1 MPNAVPGVV
10 PVTRRDDK
18 RQLRNLKRTVKRSG
32 NKHRRNA
39 LKRQLR
45 EKPEEAHNA
54 EEDFGGS
61 ESKNMNALDRPLD
74 GDG

>member
-1 MPNAVPGVV
+1 M
-10 PVTRRDDK
+10 TSRDEK
-18 RQLRNLKRTVKRSG
+18 RKLRSLKRTVKRSG

-45 EKPEEAHNA
+45 ENPEEAHRA

-61 ESKNMNALDRPLD
+61 ESRNMNALDRPPD

>member
-1 MPNAVPGVV
+1 MAA
-10 PVTRRDDK
+10 VTRRDDK

-45 EKPEEAHNA
+45 ENPEEAHRA
-54 EEDFGGS
+54 EEDFGGD
-61 ESKNMNALDRPLD
+61 ESKNMNALDRPPDD
-74 GDG
+74 GG